1 MLECWHMKRVNL
13 AFAAILVPLDYVALI
28 AAAMT
33 AYSLRFAAFFVN
45 LKPIRFGLT
54 FQDFIQSALPLGL
67 VYIAIFAFA
76 GLYAIR
82 PRSIAEEF
90 SRVVL
95 ACTTSLAAVLIIAFF
110 SRALFESRFI
120 ILAILILTIAFVF
133 IERMLVRALQRGL
146 RAYGVG
152 SMQLAVIG
160 KTKSGNALVEWFNR
174 FPRFGYRP
182 IMQVAHF
189 SQETIDRILQL
200 KRKDK
205 IDGLLL
211 ANPDASRE
219 EIASIKAFADINHL
233 TFFYSADLFPGSSLR
248 PLVHTLAGRPLIEV
262 PTTPLDGWGAI
273 YKRCFD
279 IVVSIALIV
288 LTLPLQII
296 VAMALFIEQP
306 GPVFFRKLP
315 NGDKAMRIG
324 QGGKPFP
331 YFKFRSMV
339 KDAHKYRF
347 DPKFIAEHGN
357 MREGTPLFKLENDP
371 RVTPVGRFIRKYSLD
386 EIPEFYLVLLGRMS
400 LVGPRPHLPEE
411 VANYKP
417 EYRKVLTIKPG
428 ITGLSQIGGRAN
440 LDFDDEV
447 RLDMY
452 YIENWNPWR
461 DLLIILKTPI
471 AVIFRRGAY

>member
-1 MLECWHMKRVNL
+1 MLEYAHMKRVNL
-13 AFAAILVPLDYVALI
+13 AFAAMLVPLDYLALL

-33 AYSLRFAAFFVN
+33 AYSLRFTPFFVN

-54 FQDFIQSALPLGL
+54 FNDFIQSALPLGV
-67 VYIAIFAFA
+67 VYLGLFAFA
-76 GLYAIR
+76 GLYSIR

-95 ACTTSLAAVLIIAFF
+95 ACTTGLATILIIAFF

-120 ILAILILTIAFVF
+120 ILAVLALTISFVF
-133 IERMLVRALQRGL
+133 IERMTVRALQRGL
-146 RAYGVG
+146 RVYGIG
-152 SMQLAVIG
+152 GMQLAVIG
-160 KTKSGNALVEWFNR
+160 KTKSGNALVSWFQR
-174 FPRFGYRP
+174 FPRFGYYP
-182 IMQVAHF
+182 VVHVSHF
-189 SQETIDRILQL
+189 TADTMERLLEL
-200 KRKDK
+200 KHAGGV
-205 IDGLLL
+205 DGILL
-211 ANPDASRE
+211 ANPDATKD
-219 EIASIKAFADINHL
+219 EITSIKTFADVNQL

-273 YKRCFD
+273 YKRAFD
-279 IVVSIALIV
+279 ILGSLVLIV
-288 LTLPLQII
+288 VTLPLQIL
-296 VAMALFIEQP
+296 VAIALFLEQP
-306 GPVFFRKLP
+306 GDVLWRKLP
-315 NGDKAMRIG
+315 DGKAALRIG
-324 QGGKPFP
+324 QGGKPFY
-331 YFKFRSMV
+331 YFKFRSMI

-347 DPKFIAEHGN
+347 DPKFIQTHGN
-357 MREGTPLFKLENDP
+357 LREGTPLFKIENDP
-371 RVTPVGRFIRKYSLD
+371 RVTPVGRWLRKFSLD

-411 VANYKP
+411 VATYKP
-417 EYRKVLTIKPG
+417 EHKKVLTIKPG
-428 ITGLSQIGGRAN
+428 ITGLSQISGRAN

-461 DLLIILKTPI
+461 DLLILLKTPL

>member
-1 MLECWHMKRVNL
+1 MLECAHMKRVNL
-13 AFAAILVPLDYVALI
+13 AFAAMLVPLDYIALL

-33 AYSLRFAAFFVN
+33 AYSLRFTPFFVN
-45 LKPIRFGLT
+45 LKPIQFGLT
-54 FQDFIQSALPLGL
+54 FDDFIERALPFGIVYLG
-67 VYIAIFAFA
+67 VFAFA
-76 GLYAIR
+76 GLYSIR

-90 SRVVL
+90 SRIVL
-95 ACTTSLAAVLIIAFF
+95 ACTTALASVLIIAFF

-120 ILAILILTIAFVF
+120 ILAILALTIMFVF
-133 IERMLVRALQRGL
+133 MGRMSVRALQRGL
-146 RAYGVG
+146 RVYGVG

-160 KTKSGNALVEWFNR
+160 KTKSGNALVEWFTR

-182 IMQVAHF
+182 VLHVSHYTEDTM
-189 SQETIDRILQL
+189 DRILQL
-200 KRKDK
+200 KKKDEV
-205 IDGLLL
+205 DGILL
-211 ANPDASRE
+211 ANPDTTKE
-219 EIASIKAFADINHL
+219 EIAKIKTFADINHL

-248 PLVHTLAGRPLIEV
+248 PIVHTLAGRPLIEV

-273 YKRCFD
+273 YKRGFD
-279 IVVSIALIV
+279 IVGSLILIT
-288 LTLPLQII
+288 LTLPIQIV
-296 VAMALFIEQP
+296 VAAALFLEQP
-306 GPVFFRKLP
+306 GSVLFRRLP
-315 NGDKAMRIG
+315 DGKKTLRVG

-331 YFKFRSMV
+331 YFKFRSMI

-371 RVTPVGRFIRKYSLD
+371 RVTRVGRFIRKFSID
-386 EIPEFYLVLLGRMS
+386 EIPEFYLVLLGYMS

-411 VANYKP
+411 VALYKP
-417 EYRKVLTIKPG
+417 EHRKVLTIKPG
-428 ITGLSQIGGRAN
+428 ITGLSQISGRAN

-461 DLLIILKTPI
+461 DLLILLKTPL

>member
-1 MLECWHMKRVNL
+1 MLECAGMKRVNL
-13 AFAAILVPLDYVALI
+13 AFAAMLVPLDYLALI
-28 AAAMT
+28 AAAVT
-33 AYSLRFAAFFVN
+33 AYSLRFTSFFVN
-45 LKPIRFGLT
+45 LKPIQFGLT
-54 FQDFIQSALPLGL
+54 FQSYMEIVLP
-67 VYIAIFAFA
+67 IAIVYLGVFALA
-76 GLYAIR
+76 GLYTIR
-82 PRSIAEEF
+82 PRSITDELTRIMLAC
-90 SRVVL
+90 SAALALVL
-95 ACTTSLAAVLIIAFF
+95 AIAFF
-110 SRALFESRFI
+110 SRELFESRFI
-120 ILAILILTIAFVF
+120 ILAVLGFTIAFVF
-133 IERMLVRALQRGL
+133 AERLAIRAFQRALRI
-146 RAYGVG
+146 YGVG

-160 KTKSGNALVEWFNR
+160 KTKSGNALVNWFNR
-174 FPRFGYRP
+174 FPSFGYRP
-182 IMQVAHF
+182 VMQVAHF

-211 ANPDASRE
+211 ANPDASKE
-219 EIASIKAFADINHL
+219 EIAEIKAFADINHL
-233 TFFYSADLFPGSSLR
+233 TFFYSADLFPGSTLR

-279 IVVSIALIV
+279 ILGALI
-288 LTLPLQII
+288 LIILSLPIQIA
-296 VAMALFIEQP
+296 VALALFLEQP
-306 GPVFFRKLP
+306 GSVLFRKLP
-315 NGDKAMRIG
+315 DGKKVMRVG
-324 QGGKPFP
+324 QGGKIFP

-371 RVTPVGRFIRKYSLD
+371 RVTRIGRFIRKYSID

-411 VANYKP
+411 VALYKP

-452 YIENWNPWR
+452 YIENWRPWM
-461 DLLIILKTPI
+461 DLLILFKTPL
-471 AVIFRRGAY
+471 AVLFRRGAY

>member
-1 MLECWHMKRVNL
+1 MKRVNL
-13 AFAAILVPLDYVALI
+13 VFAAILVPLDYLALL
-28 AAAMT
+28 AAATT
-33 AYSLRFAAFFVN
+33 AYSLRFADFFVN

-54 FQDFIQSALPLGL
+54 FNDYVESALPLGI
-67 VYIAIFAFA
+67 VYLSIFAFA
-76 GLYAIR
+76 GLYSIR

-120 ILAILILTIAFVF
+120 ILAILALTIAFVF
-133 IERMLVRALQRGL
+133 LARMSVRALQRGL
-146 RAYGVG
+146 RVYGVG
-152 SMQLAVIG
+152 CTQMAVIG
-160 KTKSGNALVEWFNR
+160 KTKSGNALVEWFKR
-174 FPRFGYRP
+174 FPRFGYTP
-182 IMQVAHF
+182 VLHVSHF
-189 SQETIDRILQL
+189 SEETIERILQL
-200 KRKDK
+200 KHKGGLDA
-205 IDGLLL
+205 LLL
-211 ANPDASRE
+211 ANPDATKD
-219 EIASIKAFADINHL
+219 EITQIKTFADINHL

-273 YKRCFD
+273 YKRSFD
-279 IVVSIALIV
+279 ILVSLLLIIA
-288 LTLPLQII
+288 TLPIQLV
-296 VAMALFIEQP
+296 VALALFIEQP
-306 GPVFFRKLP
+306 GDVFFRKLP
-315 NGDKAMRIG
+315 DGKQALRVGQSGKA
-324 QGGKPFP
+324 FP

-339 KDAHKYRF
+339 KDAHKFRF
-347 DPKFIAEHGN
+347 DPKFIKENGN

-386 EIPEFYLVLLGRMS
+386 EIPEFYLVLMGHMS

-411 VANYKP
+411 VAMYKP
-417 EYRKVLTIKPG
+417 EHRKVLTIKPG
-428 ITGLSQIGGRAN
+428 ITGLSQISGRAN

-461 DLLIILKTPI
+461 DLLIILKTPL